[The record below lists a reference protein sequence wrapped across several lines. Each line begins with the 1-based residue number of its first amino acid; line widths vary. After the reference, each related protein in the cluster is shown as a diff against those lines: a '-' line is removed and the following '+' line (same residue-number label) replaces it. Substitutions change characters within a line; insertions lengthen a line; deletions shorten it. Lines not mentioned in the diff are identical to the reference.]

1 MAPLASTATPSTA
14 ALPGL
19 APLWAVDL
27 TALPDLAPGTL
38 PWLVAGLALAW
49 LLLRVALLRG
59 TLARRK
65 AAGEVGPVPGPRW
78 IAWLSA
84 QRWALPL
91 LLGLLGLCAAAAVAL
106 PGLAR
111 R

>member
-1 MAPLASTATPSTA
+1 MASGPLPGW
-14 ALPGL
+14 ALPLPASGL
-19 APLWAVDL
+19 EG
-27 TALPDLAPGTL
+27 LPDLPDGAL
-38 PWLVAGLALAW
+38 PWLVAGLVLAW

-59 TLARRK
+59 TLARRR
-65 AAGEVGPVPGPRW
+65 AAGETGPVPGPRW

-106 PGLAR
+106 PALAR